1 MRPCTVFQN
10 HSLDAMSGPD
20 DHVAPRLTG
29 VAIAVV
35 VPTRNSARTLRACLE
50 SIRAQRV
57 ACTLVVVDNHSTD
70 ETKAISAELADLVLE
85 AGPERSAQRNRG
97 AEATDAAIVGF
108 IDSDMALSP
117 EVVGDAAAAIRDGA
131 ASVIVPEVT
140 VGEGYWARVRAYE
153 RTFYRGNDAIEG
165 PRFFS
170 RQTFDKV
177 GGFDEAMTGPEDWD
191 LALRTAGLGRRVR
204 IGATITHDE
213 GRVTYFDAC
222 RKKAYYAHG
231 VALFLRKYRR
241 LGVVHGAQRPW
252 LRQPRALIQPLGLG
266 LIVLKIG
273 EVTAM
278 ATTLVFAF
286 VGRLLPHPENGSAAR
301 HRPQGPP

>member
-177 GGFDEAMTGPEDWD
+177 GGFDEAMTGPEDW
-191 LALRTAGLGRRVR
+191 V
-204 IGATITHDE
+204 
-213 GRVTYFDAC
+213 
-222 RKKAYYAHG
+222 
-231 VALFLRKYRR
+231 
-241 LGVVHGAQRPW
+241 
-252 LRQPRALIQPLGLG
+252 
-266 LIVLKIG
+266 G
-273 EVTAM
+273 E
-278 ATTLVFAF
+278 F
-286 VGRLLPHPENGSAAR
+286 GS
-301 HRPQGPP
+301 GPPSPMTRAGSPISMPAERRHTTRMESRSSSASTEDSASSTARSARGCDNRGR